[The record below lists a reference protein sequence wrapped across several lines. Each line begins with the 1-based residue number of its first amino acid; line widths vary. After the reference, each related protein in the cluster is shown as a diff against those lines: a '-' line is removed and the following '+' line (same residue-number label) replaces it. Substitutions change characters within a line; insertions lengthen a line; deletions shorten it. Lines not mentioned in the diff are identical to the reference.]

1 MKRFLDA
8 VLKLNLWMQHLATI
22 VLTFIIV
29 LTTADVVLRIF
40 RMPIPGTVEII
51 AICGGALLGLTVP
64 ITSLMRGHI
73 SVDFLLNG
81 LPGAAKN
88 ALNVITRCVAIGLFL
103 IISWNLAKIGKEFL
117 EGSEVSGTL
126 QIPLY
131 PVSYGLSACFFV
143 LCLVLVCDILKIFGG
158 TYE

>member
-8 VLKLNLWMQHLATI
+8 VLKLNVWMQHLATI
-22 VLTFIIV
+22 LLTFIIL
-29 LTTADVVLRIF
+29 LTTADVILRIF
-40 RMPIPGTVEII
+40 RMPVPGTVEIV

-64 ITSLMRGHI
+64 ITSWMRGHI

-81 LPGAAKN
+81 ISMPVKN
-88 ALNVITRCVAIGLFL
+88 ALNIVTRCIAIGLFL
-103 IISWNLAKIGKEFL
+103 IISWNLAKIGNEFL

-131 PVSYGLSACFFV
+131 PVSYGLSVCFLV
-143 LCLVLVCDILKIFGG
+143 LCLVLFSDILKIIGG
-158 TYE
+158 SYE

>member
-1 MKRFLDA
+1 MKKLLDA
-8 VLKLNLWMQHLATI
+8 ILKLNLLMQHLATVI
-22 VLTFIIV
+22 LTFIIF

-81 LPGAAKN
+81 LPRAAKD
-88 ALNVITRCVAIGLFL
+88 ALNIITRCVAIGLFL
-103 IISWNLAKIGKEFL
+103 MISWNLAKIGKEFL

>member
-8 VLKLNLWMQHLATI
+8 VLKLNVWMQHLATI
-22 VLTFIIV
+22 LLTFIIL
-29 LTTADVVLRIF
+29 LTTADVILRIF
-40 RMPIPGTVEII
+40 RMPVPGTVEIV

-64 ITSLMRGHI
+64 ITSWMRGHI

-81 LPGAAKN
+81 ISRPAKN
-88 ALNVITRCVAIGLFL
+88 ALNIVTRCIAIGLFL
-103 IISWNLAKIGKEFL
+103 IISWNLAKIGNEFL

-131 PVSYGLSACFFV
+131 PVSYGLSVCFLV
-143 LCLVLVCDILKIFGG
+143 LCLVLFCDILKIIGG
-158 TYE
+158 SYE

>member
-1 MKRFLDA
+1 MKKFLGA
-8 VLKLNLWMQHLATI
+8 VLKLNLLMQHLATI
-22 VLTFIIV
+22 ILTFIIF

-40 RMPIPGTVEII
+40 RKPIPGTVEII
-51 AICGGALLGLTVP
+51 AICGGAILGLTVP
-64 ITSLMRGHI
+64 VTSWMRGHI

-81 LPGAAKN
+81 ISKTAKD
-88 ALNVITRCVAIGLFL
+88 ALNIITRCVAIGLFL

-143 LCLVLVCDILKIFGG
+143 LCLVLFCDILKILGG
-158 TYE
+158 SYE

>member
-1 MKRFLDA
+1 MKRFFDA
-8 VLKLNLWMQHLATI
+8 ILKLNLLMQHLATVI
-22 VLTFIIV
+22 LTFIIF
-29 LTTADVVLRIF
+29 LTTADVILRIF
-40 RMPIPGTVEII
+40 RMPIPGTVEIV

-73 SVDFLLNG
+73 SVDFVLNW
-81 LPGAAKN
+81 LPKRGRDAVN
-88 ALNVITRCVAIGLFL
+88 IVTRCVAIGLFL
-103 IISWNLAKIGKEFL
+103 LIAWNCAKIGAEFL